1 VGDNLIAMLVD
12 GYEADDESNDR
23 KN

>member
-1 VGDNLIAMLVD
+1 VGHNIVAVLVD